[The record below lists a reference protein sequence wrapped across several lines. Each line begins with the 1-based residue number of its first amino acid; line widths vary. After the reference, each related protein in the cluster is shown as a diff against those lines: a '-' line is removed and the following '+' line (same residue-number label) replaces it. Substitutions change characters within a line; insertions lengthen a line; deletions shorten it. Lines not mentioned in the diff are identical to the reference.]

1 MDTIPLDYETLR
13 LIWWLLLGV
22 LLIGFAVMDGFD
34 LGVGTLLPAVART
47 DAERRLVL
55 NVIGPVWEGNQVWLI
70 LGGGAIFAAFPALYA
85 VSFSGFYLA
94 MFLILFALILRPV
107 GFKFRSKVEDKR
119 WRAVW
124 DWGLFVGGFV
134 PSLVFGVAM
143 GNVLLGAPFHFD
155 DTLRIYY
162 TGGFFALLSPFAV
175 LCGLVSV
182 TMLIAHGAA
191 MLVIKTDGPVA
202 VRAQRYGAWAA
213 LATAVLF
220 VLAGVWVAFGI
231 TGHAVVGAV
240 DTTGASNPL
249 FKQVTTAAG
258 GWMANYQAMP
268 WTRIFPVLGVA
279 GALASAALLR
289 AGRGGSAFLAS
300 ALAIACIILT
310 EGLAL
315 FPFLLPSS
323 SHPSSGLTL
332 WDSSSSHMTLFA
344 MLVATCVFRPLII
357 LYTSWVYRVLRG
369 KVSPE
374 SLEQNHNSY

>member
-1 MDTIPLDYETLR
+1 
-13 LIWWLLLGV
+13 
-22 LLIGFAVMDGFD
+22 
-34 LGVGTLLPAVART
+34 
-47 DAERRLVL
+47 
-55 NVIGPVWEGNQVWLI
+55 
-70 LGGGAIFAAFPALYA
+70 
-85 VSFSGFYLA
+85 
-94 MFLILFALILRPV
+94 
-107 GFKFRSKVEDKR
+107 VEDKR

-182 TMLIAHGAA
+182 AMLVAHGAA

-202 VRAQRYGAWAA
+202 VRAQRYGSWAA

-220 VLAGVWVAFGI
+220 VLAGLWVAFGI
-231 TGHAVVGAV
+231 TGHAVVGEV

-249 FKQVTTAAG
+249 FKQVTTATG

-268 WTRIFPVLGVA
+268 WTWIFPVLGVA

-323 SHPSSGLTL
+323 THPSSGLTL

-344 MLVATCVFRPLII
+344 MLVATCVFLPLII

>member
-1 MDTIPLDYETLR
+1 
-13 LIWWLLLGV
+13 
-22 LLIGFAVMDGFD
+22 
-34 LGVGTLLPAVART
+34 
-47 DAERRLVL
+47 
-55 NVIGPVWEGNQVWLI
+55 
-70 LGGGAIFAAFPALYA
+70 
-85 VSFSGFYLA
+85 
-94 MFLILFALILRPV
+94 
-107 GFKFRSKVEDKR
+107 
-119 WRAVW
+119 
-124 DWGLFVGGFV
+124 
-134 PSLVFGVAM
+134 
-143 GNVLLGAPFHFD
+143 
-155 DTLRIYY
+155 
-162 TGGFFALLSPFAV
+162 
-175 LCGLVSV
+175 
-182 TMLIAHGAA
+182 
-191 MLVIKTDGPVA
+191 
-202 VRAQRYGAWAA
+202 
-213 LATAVLF
+213 VLF

-249 FKQVTTAAG
+249 FKQVTTATG

-268 WTRIFPVLGVA
+268 WTWIFPVLGVA

-323 SHPSSGLTL
+323 THPSSGLTL

-344 MLVATCVFRPLII
+344 MLVATCVFLPLII